1 MSVVDS
7 VQLAVLR
14 LHSRLYVGTEG
25 RIGHRLL
32 GVPSLLLHTTGHRS
46 GQPRTTPLTYA
57 TDDGRYLVVASKGGS
72 DLPPGWLANL
82 RAAPQVEVNIGRRRM
97 AATARIVPPTDP
109 DYQRLWQRVNDNNHD
124 RYRGYQSKTERPIPV
139 VVITPS

>member
-7 VQLAVLR
+7 LQAAVLR
-14 LHSRLYVGTEG
+14 LHSRLYVGTKG
-25 RIGHRLL
+25 RIGHRML

-46 GQPRTTPLTYA
+46 GQPRTTALSYA

-72 DLPPGWLANL
+72 DRPPGWLANL
-82 RAAPQVEVNIGRRRM
+82 RATPQVEVHIGPRRM

-109 DYQRLWQRVNDNNHD
+109 DYQRLWQRVNDNNHA
-124 RYRGYQSKTERPIPV
+124 RYRAYQSKTERPIPV
-139 VVITPS
+139 VVLTPS